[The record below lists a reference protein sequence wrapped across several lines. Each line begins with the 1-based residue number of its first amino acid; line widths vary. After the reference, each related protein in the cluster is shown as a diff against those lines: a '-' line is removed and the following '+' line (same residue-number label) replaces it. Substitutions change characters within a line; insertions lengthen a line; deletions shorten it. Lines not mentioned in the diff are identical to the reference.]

1 MDNIRMGLV
10 GCGGM
15 GTRHL
20 YGLRELA
27 RTPFNNVELCALCDI
42 SRENAERA
50 AGECKQLLGI
60 VPEVFTDLEEMARSV
75 SDLHAVD
82 VVTDPSLHHDIV
94 CRALDLGL
102 HVLVEKPMGITVRA
116 CRRMVEAAER
126 NGRKLSVAE
135 NYRRDPSARLARH
148 LLDRGAIG
156 RPYMA
161 LFHHLGAGRDIFIT
175 PWRHLKSRG
184 GPLLDMGV
192 HYADMIR
199 YQLGDIEEVYG
210 DAVLVEPVR
219 RKPDTL
225 RSPYTFYQD
234 RFRTMPAEVPA
245 DAEDT
250 SVAVF
255 RMTSG
260 VTVNWVVG
268 MGGHG
273 THSGEHILGP
283 EGSLRG
289 FGTRGGSVALRRV
302 PGGELSQEEILEG
315 EEGFEIDPL
324 TAHFFPSITSAG
336 DGSVDWKLI
345 ALELYELARAIL
357 DDGPVEVDG
366 TEGLKDVAAV
376 YAILES
382 SRANRPVRMD
392 ENPRIKAPAVAKMTA
407 DSLCFE

>member
-1 MDNIRMGLV
+1 MGNIRMGLV

-20 YGLRELA
+20 YGLRELT
-27 RTPFNNVELCALCDI
+27 RTPFSNVELCALCDI

-50 AGECKQLLGI
+50 AAECKGLLGYQ
-60 VPEVFTDLEEMARSV
+60 PEVFTDLEEMARSV
-75 SDLHAVD
+75 PDLHAVD
-82 VVTDPSLHHDIV
+82 VVTDSSLHHDIV

-116 CRRMVEAAER
+116 CRRMVEAAHR

-135 NYRRDPSARLARH
+135 NYRRDPSSRLVRH
-148 LLDRGAIG
+148 LLDRDAIG
-156 RPYMA
+156 KPYMA
-161 LFHHLGAGRDIFIT
+161 LLHHLGAGRDIFIT
-175 PWRHLKSRG
+175 PWRHLKNRG

-192 HYADMIR
+192 HFVDMIR

-210 DAVLVEPVR
+210 DARLVEPVR
-219 RKPDTL
+219 RKPEAL
-225 RSPYTFYQD
+225 QSPYTFYQE
-234 RFRTMPAEVPA
+234 RFRAMPREVPA
-245 DAEDT
+245 DAEDA

-255 RMTSG
+255 TMASG

-273 THSGEHILGP
+273 SHSGELILGP
-283 EGSLRG
+283 EGSITG

-302 PGGELSQEEILEG
+302 PGEALSQEQILEA
-315 EEGFEIDPL
+315 EEAFELDPL
-324 TAHFFPSITSAG
+324 TALFFPPKTSVG
-336 DGSVDWKLI
+336 DASVDWKLI
-345 ALELYELARAIL
+345 ALELHELAQAVL
-357 DDGPVEVDG
+357 QDTALEVDG

-382 SRANRPVRMD
+382 SRARRPVTMHEVETCQVYDYQREID
-392 ENPRIKAPAVAKMTA
+392 EALGIG
-407 DSLCFE
+407 